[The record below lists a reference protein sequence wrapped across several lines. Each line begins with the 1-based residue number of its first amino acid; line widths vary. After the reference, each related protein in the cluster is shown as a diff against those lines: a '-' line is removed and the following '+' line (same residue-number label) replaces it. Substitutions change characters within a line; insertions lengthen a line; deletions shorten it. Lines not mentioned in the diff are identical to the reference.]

1 VGTSDDQRSL
11 FPSDPEPGHGNLD
24 PPALWLMQAGP
35 ESDVV
40 VSSRMRLARN
50 IDGFRFK
57 SRFADGE
64 GDRLEIYLRGV
75 LREVEPSLAYYSL
88 NDLSTHEREAMFER
102 HLVSHEHVIDDQTR
116 GVAFNPDGTVSVMV
130 NEEDHLRLQVFA
142 PGLDLTA
149 LEATIND
156 LDDRL
161 ARHVTFAFD
170 ERFGFRTSCPTN
182 TGTGLRV
189 SVMLHLPALAFRQ
202 PGARGGSGG
211 TGGRERDIVRMHNA
225 AQQLGLTVRGLFGES
240 SRAEGDFFQISNQ
253 ITLGKNQSKT
263 IEDVH
268 TLTVMVV
275 DWERRNREAF
285 LQEHRVRLEDHVWRA
300 WALLTAARR
309 ISSSEALGHLS
320 ALRLG
325 LQLKIIDQV
334 DVGTIQRLMVTL
346 RPGHLQLSEG
356 RDLTPDDRDA
366 VRAQLIRDT
375 LSGSADRS

>member
-1 VGTSDDQRSL
+1 MEPPDDQASL
-11 FPSDPEPGHGNLD
+11 FPDEPERSGLQ
-24 PPALWLMQAGP
+24 PPALWLVEPGP

-40 VSSRMRLARN
+40 VSSRLRLARN

-64 GDRLEIYLRGV
+64 GERLEIYLRGV
-75 LREVEPSLAYYSL
+75 LSEADPSLVYHSL
-88 NDLSTHEREAMFER
+88 NDLSKNEREAMFER
-102 HLVSHEHVIDDQTR
+102 HLVSHEHVTDDQNR
-116 GVAFNPDGTVSVMV
+116 GVAFSADGTVSVMI

-142 PGLDLTA
+142 PGFNLGA
-149 LEATIND
+149 LEEKINA

-161 ARHVTFAFD
+161 AGQVTFAFD

-202 PGARGGSGG
+202 PERKGA
-211 TGGRERDIVRMHNA
+211 GRERDIVRMHNA

-253 ITLGKNQSKT
+253 ITLGKNQAKT
-263 IEDVH
+263 IEDV
-268 TLTVMVV
+268 TALTEMVV

-285 LQEHRVRLEDHVWRA
+285 QQEHRVQLEDHVWRA
-300 WALLTAARR
+300 WALLTSARR
-309 ISSSEALGHLS
+309 ISSTEALSHLS

-325 LQLKIIDQV
+325 LHQKIIDQV

-346 RPGHLQLSEG
+346 RPGHLQLRER
-356 RDLTPDDRDA
+356 RDLAPDDRDE
-366 VRAQLIRDT
+366 VRARLIRDT
-375 LSGSADRS
+375 LLGSAPPD

>member
-1 VGTSDDQRSL
+1 MGSPDDQASL
-11 FPSDPEPGHGNLD
+11 FPNEPEHNGLQA
-24 PPALWLMQAGP
+24 PALWLVEPGP

-57 SRFADGE
+57 ARFADGE
-64 GDRLEIYLRGV
+64 GERLEVYLRGV
-75 LREVEPSLAYYSL
+75 LHEVDPSLTYHSL
-88 NDLSTHEREAMFER
+88 NDLSNNEREALFER
-102 HLVSHEHVIDDQTR
+102 HLVSHEHVVDEQSR
-116 GVAFNPDGTVSVMV
+116 GVAFSADGTTSVMV

-142 PGLDLTA
+142 PGFDLQS
-149 LEATIND
+149 LEQKINA
-156 LDDRL
+156 LDDSL
-161 ARHVTFAFD
+161 AEHVTFAFD

-202 PGARGGSGG
+202 PEGKGGSGA
-211 TGGRERDIVRMHNA
+211 ERDIVRMHNA

-253 ITLGKNQSKT
+253 ITLGKNQAKT
-263 IEDVH
+263 VEDVSA
-268 TLTVMVV
+268 LTEMVV

-285 LQEHRVRLEDHVWRA
+285 QQEHEVQLDDLVWRA
-300 WALLTAARR
+300 WALLTSARK
-309 ISSSEALGHLS
+309 ISSTEALGHLS

-325 LQLKIIDQV
+325 LHQKIIDKV

-346 RPGHLQLSEG
+346 RPGHLQLREQCDLPADA
-356 RDLTPDDRDA
+356 RDE
-366 VRAQLIRDT
+366 VRARLIRDT
-375 LSGSADRS
+375 LLGSTPPD